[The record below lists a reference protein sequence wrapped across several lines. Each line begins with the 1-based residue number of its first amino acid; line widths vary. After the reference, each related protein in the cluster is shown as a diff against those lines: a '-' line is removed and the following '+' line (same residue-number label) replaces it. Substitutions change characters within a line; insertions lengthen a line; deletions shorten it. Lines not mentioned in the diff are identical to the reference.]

1 MLSNPHLSYLPCF
14 YCKIFFEFSR
24 RFVNLIDVPDKLE
37 VLIAVYQVTIGGVP
51 VAVWKNQ
58 EGPPPPQAGDARPW

>member
-1 MLSNPHLSYLPCF
+1 MS
-14 YCKIFFEFSR
+14 
-24 RFVNLIDVPDKLE
+24 FVNLIDVPDKLE